1 MNAELERARLE
12 KLKQYAI
19 LDTPPDRAFD
29 SLTEMAALLLN
40 TPMAL
45 VSLVDGQREWFKARV
60 GVAATELKREGSAC
74 NYTLEQDDVFEVPDA
89 RADARFAQ
97 NPLVTGETQV
107 RFYAGVPLIVGGG
120 ERLGALC
127 VLDKT
132 PRTLSD
138 AQRRLLK
145 NLAAQVVTQ
154 LELGR
159 LIAARNEEAAV
170 ARDALMRADKLALV
184 GQLAAGVAHE
194 LGTPLAVIA
203 GRAKMMQ
210 ANSVPQD
217 QWPSHARIISE
228 QAERMTG
235 IIHQML
241 DLTRRREPRRL
252 PVDLRNVARQT
263 VVMLLTEAKKRN
275 VVLTYDNDATERMAL
290 VDASQFVQV
299 ASNLMMNALQAT
311 PENKRVTVSTGTERR
326 LPPAELGPQSVECV
340 YFRVEDEGTGIAPE
354 HQPRVFEPFFTTK
367 KSREGTGL
375 GLAVAWSIVRD
386 HQGWIDVFSDP
397 QRGSRFTVYVPQAT
411 ASH

>member
-1 MNAELERARLE
+1 MNAELEQARLE

-45 VSLVDGQREWFKARV
+45 VSLVDGQRVWFKSRV
-60 GVAATELKREGSAC
+60 GVDATEFKREGSAC

-89 RADARFAQ
+89 QTDARFAET
-97 NPLVTGETQV
+97 PLVAGAPHV

-120 ERLGALC
+120 ERLGTLC

-132 PRTLSD
+132 PRTLT
-138 AQRRLLK
+138 AHQRQLLK
-145 NLAAQVVTQ
+145 NLAAQIVTQ

-159 LIAARNEEAAV
+159 LIAARNEEAAA

-210 ANSVPQD
+210 ANSVPQN

-275 VVLTYDNDATERMAL
+275 VVLTYDNDAAERMAM